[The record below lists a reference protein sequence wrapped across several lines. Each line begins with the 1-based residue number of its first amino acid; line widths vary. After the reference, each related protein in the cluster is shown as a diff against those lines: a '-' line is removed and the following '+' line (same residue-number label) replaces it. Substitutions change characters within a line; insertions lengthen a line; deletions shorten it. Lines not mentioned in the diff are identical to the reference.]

1 MARFIK
7 LHREILKKELE
18 IADVYVNVE
27 NIVAVRKQWGNSK
40 FTYVALTSTFEEVIE
55 SPEEIMALIN
65 HPCRY

>member
-1 MARFIK
+1 
-7 LHREILKKELE
+7 LE